1 MDWVL
6 EVILRRLVKVGA
18 LTVTTAGGRKRDY
31 GDGAGPPVA
40 ARFTSYGW
48 QWAVLLDPELRLGE
62 AYMEGGLV
70 LDRGS
75 IADLQDIAARN
86 FARQEPTAWTK
97 WLRRIRAQIRFV
109 FNLNDLVR
117 AGRNSRHHYN
127 IDSRIYKLFLDPTM
141 QYSCAYFETPA
152 MSLEDAQR
160 AKIRHIERKLL
171 LDKPDLRVLDIGC
184 GFGGLGLHLARNANA
199 SVVGVNLSEEQI
211 KIAQTGA
218 AGEQLPC
225 DFRVQDYRTLTG
237 QFDRIVSV
245 GMFEHVGKAYY
256 EAFFDKCRELL
267 DDRGVM
273 LLHTIGRWDTPS
285 IANAW
290 VWKYIFPG
298 GYTPTLS
305 ELTPIIE
312 RAGFVITDI
321 EVLRLHYAETLKR
334 WRERFMAQRDDVLK
348 IFDERFVRMWEFYL
362 AGFEASFRHLGLT
375 VFQIQLAKTLDAV
388 PLTRDYLYKQAEPA
402 AAVARRRKTPLRVV

>member
-1 MDWVL
+1 M
-6 EVILRRLVKVGA
+6 
-18 LTVTTAGGRKRDY
+18 
-31 GDGAGPPVA
+31 
-40 ARFTSYGW
+40 
-48 QWAVLLDPELRLGE
+48 LLDPELRLGE

-225 DFRVQDYRTLTG
+225 DFRVQDYRTLAG

-348 IFDERFVRMWEFYL
+348 VFDERFVRMWEFYL

-402 AAVARRRKTPLRVV
+402 AAVARRTKTPLRVV